1 MSDKSLMLES
11 KKIYTLTTNTQ
22 ELIPKNQHPGTN
34 MPNFGY
40 TINSDRQID
49 YDSNDLRI
57 MRYLIVNEPSFQ
69 VCFACGT
76 CSATC
81 SAGIFTE
88 FSLRRLIGDI
98 KRGEV
103 RNVKKE
109 AEKCML
115 CGKCQ
120 LACPRRVN
128 TRNIILGIQRAITE
142 YEL

>member
-1 MSDKSLMLES
+1 
-11 KKIYTLTTNTQ
+11 
-22 ELIPKNQHPGTN
+22 

-49 YDSNDLRI
+49 YDRNDLRLAKYI
-57 MRYLIVNEPSFQ
+57 TMHEPSFK

-81 SAGIFTE
+81 SAGLFTD
-88 FSLRRLIGDI
+88 FSLREMIGNI
-98 KRGEV
+98 KRGEIKK
-103 RNVKKE
+103 VKTE

-120 LACPRRVN
+120 LACPRGVN
-128 TRNIILGIQRAITE
+128 TRNIILSIQRAIE
-142 YEL
+142 VYQL